1 MNIAPYLVM
10 VTPIGSMRSLRLAQ
24 FCRSLEETHR
34 LAVLHDD
41 DELLVLGA
49 ENAPRLNLP
58 DGGLVWGHLFASG
71 SSTKVVA
78 QTPPTPLTEP
88 APDFVRQYWGGY
100 LAIRRQS
107 TGIEVLRDPS
117 GEIPCYLAEIDGTHV
132 VTSQPHLLFD
142 AGLLTVEFDWTIIA
156 QALAF
161 RDLKPART
169 ALRGVS
175 EVLPGI
181 TALFEN
187 GRITMRCV
195 WSPWDFTRSSD
206 EICDSTVAAVEV
218 KATARQCVS
227 AWGGCY
233 QRAVVEISGGLDSA
247 IVAAALA
254 LDGRDPACLNFWP
267 ASGDP
272 DERPYARAIAGELGL
287 PLREE
292 RLDEASVDLRLSQAS
307 DSPRACARTFAQA
320 MDRASR
326 DLGTEI
332 GTDAYFSGGGGDN
345 VFCYVQSVLPVID
358 RFRRLG
364 LGRGLLRT
372 IDDAAQLAQVTVWEV
387 MVSTAR
393 RMRRADPRLPTPRRN
408 RFFTADACA
417 DLPWPADNPW
427 LEAPAE
433 TLPGKARHIWSL
445 ISIHNHLEGYGRLSD
460 APIISPLLS
469 QPLVEL
475 CLRIPSWLW
484 IEAGRNRAVARNAFA
499 DILPP
504 SVIARR
510 SKGGFDGFGAALID
524 SNRALLREMLLD
536 GELAR
541 HKLIDTTAV
550 QRTLERPIANGEVIV
565 ELLALVDLEAWI
577 VAWRDRRPLSQVAG
591 A

>member
-181 TALFEN
+181 TVNA
-187 GRITMRCV
+187 GRIPGQRGG
-195 WSPWDFTRSSD
+195 
-206 EICDSTVAAVEV
+206 V
-218 KATARQCVS
+218 KAGHC
-227 AWGGCY
+227 
-233 QRAVVEISGGLDSA
+233 
-247 IVAAALA
+247 
-254 LDGRDPACLNFWP
+254 
-267 ASGDP
+267 
-272 DERPYARAIAGELGL
+272 
-287 PLREE
+287 
-292 RLDEASVDLRLSQAS
+292 
-307 DSPRACARTFAQA
+307 
-320 MDRASR
+320 
-326 DLGTEI
+326 
-332 GTDAYFSGGGGDN
+332 
-345 VFCYVQSVLPVID
+345 
-358 RFRRLG
+358 
-364 LGRGLLRT
+364 
-372 IDDAAQLAQVTVWEV
+372 
-387 MVSTAR
+387 
-393 RMRRADPRLPTPRRN
+393 
-408 RFFTADACA
+408 
-417 DLPWPADNPW
+417 
-427 LEAPAE
+427 
-433 TLPGKARHIWSL
+433 
-445 ISIHNHLEGYGRLSD
+445 
-460 APIISPLLS
+460 
-469 QPLVEL
+469 
-475 CLRIPSWLW
+475 
-484 IEAGRNRAVARNAFA
+484 
-499 DILPP
+499 
-504 SVIARR
+504 
-510 SKGGFDGFGAALID
+510 
-524 SNRALLREMLLD
+524 
-536 GELAR
+536 
-541 HKLIDTTAV
+541 
-550 QRTLERPIANGEVIV
+550 
-565 ELLALVDLEAWI
+565 
-577 VAWRDRRPLSQVAG
+577 
-591 A
+591 